1 MKIQKPVQDLL
12 DQLVAE
18 GVERG
23 VQVAAYQ
30 NGEMICDAFAGTLD
44 ATGETKVAADTLFP
58 TFSTT
63 KGIAATLAHL
73 MVERGKVSYDT
84 PIAAV
89 WPEFAANGKGGITL
103 RHALS
108 HTAGL
113 QNMPEGLTLEELD
126 SWDRMCDLMA
136 AATPVSAPGARFAY
150 HAVTYSWLVG
160 EVVRRVDGRSFGQIL
175 HDEITAPLSM
185 VDEMYCGIP
194 EGIDARIAT
203 LEAKEED
210 NKPLPHGATDL
221 AIPPLILPLH
231 YWMNQPDARRACIPA
246 SNGIMSARSVAKH
259 YAALLPG
266 GVDGVELLPP
276 ECIRLAMEPRLPTE
290 HPADQP
296 PPTHR
301 LGYAFSTSLSQSEF
315 GHGGAGGSFAFAS
328 LDQNLAFCFVRNRFV
343 ADNSLARAL
352 EVVQNEL
359 GI

>member
-12 DQLVAE
+12 DQVVAD
-18 GVERG
+18 GTERG

-44 ATGETKVAADTLFP
+44 AADTSKVGPDTLFP

-73 MVERGKVSYDT
+73 MVERGKVSYET
-84 PIAAV
+84 PIASV

-126 SWDRMCDLMA
+126 SWDKMCDLMA

-160 EVVRRVDGRSFGQIL
+160 EVVRRVDGRSFGKIL
-175 HDEITAPLSM
+175 RDEVTAPLGM
-185 VDEMYCGIP
+185 ADEMFCGIP
-194 EGIDARIAT
+194 EGIDSRIAT
-203 LEAKEED
+203 LEGKEED
-210 NKPLPHGATDL
+210 VQPLPHQANDL
-221 AIPPLILPLH
+221 SIPRLIQPLH
-231 YWMNQPDARRACIPA
+231 VWMNRPDAQRACIPA

-276 ECIRLAMEPRLPTE
+276 SRIKLALETPLPTE
-290 HPADQP
+290 HPAGDP
-296 PPTHR
+296 PPAHK
-301 LGYAFSTSLSQSEF
+301 LGYALSSSFSPTSF
-315 GHGGAGGSFAFAS
+315 GHGGAGGSFGVA
-328 LDQNLAFCFVRNRFV
+328 DPEHNLAFCFVRNRFV
-343 ADNSLARAL
+343 AENTLARMI
-352 EVVQNEL
+352 EVVQHAL
-359 GI
+359 DI